1 MKRTKIVCTIGPS
14 SHTLTTLQKMIQA
27 GMNVARLNFSHGSY
41 ADHAELIA
49 LIRKAA
55 KRCKAHV
62 AILQDLQGPR
72 IRIGTVPQEGITL
85 SRGEEIVLVQ
95 EGVKKN
101 ASKKQVI
108 PVQVALHEGVKNG
121 THILIQDGTI
131 DIRVTGVRGKVVSG
145 VVIQEGVVF
154 THKGINVPG
163 VTLPVPALTKKDI
176 QDAKFG
182 ATHNVDFVALSFVK
196 DEKDIKKLRKYLSKN
211 SVTKIIAKVERAEA
225 IHNLDAIIEEAD
237 GVMVARGDLGVEMGV
252 ATVPTMQKKMIEHCI
267 IAGKVVIVAT
277 QMLES
282 MTQNSRPTRAEAS
295 DVANAVLDQA
305 DAVMLSAESASGKY
319 PVKAVQ
325 TMARIIRATE
335 HADSRRVHSV
345 LSTHTWKTQ
354 DMIAHAAVE
363 LVQES
368 KAKAIVV
375 IGNNI
380 DVLARVT
387 RFRPRHV
394 QIFFVTPSDVL
405 RNQAQLY
412 WGTQSVISKELRSE
426 KSYVEQAVKI
436 ARTHGIKKG
445 QRVVVIPA
453 HIKTK
458 NYTEELI
465 SI

>member
-41 ADHAELIA
+41 EDHAALIA

-55 KRCKAHV
+55 QRCKTHV

-72 IRIGTVPQEGITL
+72 VRIGTVAKEGISL
-85 SRGEEIVLVQ
+85 SHGEEVVLVQ
-95 EGVKKN
+95 EGVKKV

-108 PVQVALHEGVKNG
+108 PVQVALHEAVQEG

-145 VVIQEGVVF
+145 IVVQPGTIF

-176 QDAKFG
+176 EDAKFG
-182 ATHNVDFVALSFVK
+182 VSQHVDFVALSFVK
-196 DEKDIKKLRKYLSKN
+196 DEKDIKKLRRHLPKTSI
-211 SVTKIIAKVERAEA
+211 TKIIAKVEREEA
-225 IHNLDAIIEEAD
+225 IHNLDNIIAEAD
-237 GVMVARGDLGVEMGV
+237 GVMVARGDLGVEMGDAV
-252 ATVPTMQKKMIEHCI
+252 VPSMQKRMIEHCI

-282 MTQNSRPTRAEAS
+282 MTQNPRPTRAEAS

-325 TMARIIRATE
+325 TMAKIIRATE
-335 HADSRRVHSV
+335 HADSRRVHSI

-368 KAKAIVV
+368 KAKAIVI
-375 IGNNI
+375 IGDNI

-394 QIFFVTPSDVL
+394 QILFVTTNPEL

-412 WGTQSVISKELRSE
+412 WGTQSVITTPLRSD
-426 KSYVEQAVKI
+426 KSYVEHAAKI
-436 ARTHGIKKG
+436 ARAAGIKKG
-445 QRVVVIPA
+445 QRIVVIPA
-453 HIKTK
+453 HLKTK
-458 NYTEELI
+458 NYTEELV
-465 SI
+465 SM